1 MRTKTLALLA
11 ILATST
17 MLLAWCNNNTNNES
31 EVVEPEEVL
40 NEAWQYCVDNWWS
53 HQIVTSETAVYGEC
67 TLPDGTVCEEW
78 EYFNGECPANVE
90 NEYALTIEDLDL
102 IDEKAFPTS
111 YTYTTY
117 NFSTEERTGP
127 EEYIYPEDIS
137 HTLLIPEHATMAS
150 REVIN
155 SGIQDGM
162 IYVETKATLQ
172 DDTEINIL
180 YIVNPETMQYVAA
193 NVENWDVTTNY
204 QFAY

>member
-17 MLLAWCNNNTNNES
+17 MLLAWCNNTNNES
-31 EVVEPEEVL
+31 DVVEPEEVL
-40 NEAWQYCVDNWWS
+40 NEAWQYCVDNWWT

-127 EEYIYPEDIS
+127 EEYVYPEDIS

-150 REVIN
+150 REVIS

-180 YIVNPETMQYVAA
+180 YVVNPETMQYVAA

>member
-1 MRTKTLALLA
+1 M
-11 ILATST
+11 
-17 MLLAWCNNNTNNES
+17 
-31 EVVEPEEVL
+31 
-40 NEAWQYCVDNWWS
+40 
-53 HQIVTSETAVYGEC
+53 
-67 TLPDGTVCEEW
+67 
-78 EYFNGECPANVE
+78 
-90 NEYALTIEDLDL
+90 DL

-117 NFSTEERTGP
+117 NSSTEERTGP
-127 EEYIYPEDIS
+127 EEYVYPEDIS

-150 REVIN
+150 REVIS

-180 YIVNPETMQYVAA
+180 YVVNPETMQYVAA

>member
-17 MLLAWCNNNTNNES
+17 MLLAWCNNTNNES

-127 EEYIYPEDIS
+127 EEYVYPEDIS

-150 REVIN
+150 REVIS

-172 DDTEINIL
+172 DDTEIDIL
-180 YIVNPETMQYVAA
+180 YVVNPETMQYVAA

>member
-11 ILATST
+11 VLATST
-17 MLLAWCNNNTNNES
+17 MLLAWCNNTNNES

-40 NEAWQYCVDNWWS
+40 NEAWQYCVDNWWT

-117 NFSTEERTGP
+117 NSSTEERTGP
-127 EEYIYPEDIS
+127 EEYVYPEDIS

-150 REVIN
+150 REVIS

-180 YIVNPETMQYVAA
+180 YVVNPETMQYVAA

>member
-17 MLLAWCNNNTNNES
+17 MLLAWCNNTNNES

-40 NEAWQYCVDNWWS
+40 NEAWQYCVDNWWT

-117 NFSTEERTGP
+117 NSSTEERTGP
-127 EEYIYPEDIS
+127 EEYVYPEDIS

-150 REVIN
+150 REVIS

>member
-11 ILATST
+11 VLATST
-17 MLLAWCNNNTNNES
+17 MLLAWCNNTNNES

-40 NEAWQYCVDNWWS
+40 NEAWQYCVDNWWT

-117 NFSTEERTGP
+117 NSSTEERTGP
-127 EEYIYPEDIS
+127 EEYVYPEDIS

-150 REVIN
+150 REVIS
-155 SGIQDGM
+155 SGLQDGM

-180 YIVNPETMQYVAA
+180 YVVNPETMQYVAA

>member
-11 ILATST
+11 VLATST
-17 MLLAWCNNNTNNES
+17 MLLAWCNNTNNES

-40 NEAWQYCVDNWWS
+40 NEAWQYCVDNWWT

-127 EEYIYPEDIS
+127 EEYVYPEDIS

-150 REVIN
+150 REVIS

-172 DDTEINIL
+172 DDTEIDIL
-180 YIVNPETMQYVAA
+180 YVVNPETMQYVAA

>member
-17 MLLAWCNNNTNNES
+17 MLLAWCNNTNNES
-31 EVVEPEEVL
+31 EVAEPEEVL

-53 HQIVTSETAVYGEC
+53 HKIVTSETAVYGEC

-117 NFSTEERTGP
+117 NSSTEERTGP
-127 EEYIYPEDIS
+127 EEYVYPEDIS

-150 REVIN
+150 REVIS

-180 YIVNPETMQYVAA
+180 YVVNPETMQYVAA

>member
-17 MLLAWCNNNTNNES
+17 MLLAWCNNTNNES

-40 NEAWQYCVDNWWS
+40 NEAWQYCVDNWWT

-127 EEYIYPEDIS
+127 EEYVYPEDIS

-150 REVIN
+150 REVIS

-180 YIVNPETMQYVAA
+180 YVVNPETMQYVAA

>member
-17 MLLAWCNNNTNNES
+17 MLLAWCNNTNNES

-40 NEAWQYCVDNWWS
+40 NEAWQYCVDNWWT

-127 EEYIYPEDIS
+127 EEYVYPEDIS

-150 REVIN
+150 REVIS
-155 SGIQDGM
+155 SGLQDGM

-180 YIVNPETMQYVAA
+180 YVVNPETMQYVAA

>member
-17 MLLAWCNNNTNNES
+17 MLLAWCNNTNNES

-53 HQIVTSETAVYGEC
+53 HKIVTSETAVYGEC

-117 NFSTEERTGP
+117 NSSTEERTGP
-127 EEYIYPEDIS
+127 EEYVYPEDIS

-150 REVIN
+150 REVIS

-172 DDTEINIL
+172 DDTELNIL
-180 YIVNPETMQYVAA
+180 YVVNPETMQYVAA

>member
-17 MLLAWCNNNTNNES
+17 MLLAWCNNTNNES

-40 NEAWQYCVDNWWS
+40 NEAWQYCVDNWWT

-117 NFSTEERTGP
+117 NSSTEERTGP
-127 EEYIYPEDIS
+127 EEYVYPEDIS

-150 REVIN
+150 REVIS

-180 YIVNPETMQYVAA
+180 YVVNPETMQYVAA

>member
-17 MLLAWCNNNTNNES
+17 MLLAWCNNTNNES

-53 HQIVTSETAVYGEC
+53 HKIVTSETAVYGEC

-127 EEYIYPEDIS
+127 EEYVYPEDIS

-150 REVIN
+150 REVIS

-180 YIVNPETMQYVAA
+180 YVVNPETMQYVAA

>member
-17 MLLAWCNNNTNNES
+17 MLLAWCNNTNNES

-78 EYFNGECPANVE
+78 EYFSGECPANVE

-127 EEYIYPEDIS
+127 EEYVYPEDIS

-150 REVIN
+150 REVIS

-172 DDTEINIL
+172 DDTEIDIL
-180 YIVNPETMQYVAA
+180 YVVNPETMQYVAA